1 VTTPMTHIGGNEGYR
16 RVLWVVL
23 AINAVMF
30 AVEVAAG
37 VAAGSASL
45 QADALDFLLMVEI
58 TPSAFSWSARRFVIE
73 PWQPFSKEPLWAYL
87 ACGSWESR
95 RGMCGMQRCPTR

>member
-1 VTTPMTHIGGNEGYR
+1 MSASCCDHALDPHRGNEGYR

-37 VAAGSASL
+37 IAAGSASL
-45 QADALDFLLMVEI
+45 RAA
-58 TPSAFSWSARRFVIE
+58 ARFGGR
-73 PWQPFSKEPLWAYL
+73 PFAILGDGHSGG
-87 ACGSWESR
+87 GSLKRESPR
-95 RGMCGMQRCPTR
+95 